1 MLSEFNLFGVFI
13 APIAVY
19 AIVAIPVTLLVRF
32 LLWRTGALE
41 WFWHV
46 ALFEVALYV
55 SVVCLLVLYV

>member
-1 MLSEFNLFGVFI
+1 MLAEFNLFGVFV

-19 AIVAIPVTLLVRF
+19 AVLAIPVTLLLRF
-32 LLWRTGALE
+32 VLWRTGAIE

-55 SVVCLLVLYV
+55 SVLCLMILYV